1 MKPHQTGSKDRSNI
15 ANARVAG
22 MQTSLK
28 MSNYQV
34 ELGRLVGS
42 VFCSDTCLFLQ
53 YSIALTMTYV

>member
-28 MSNYQV
+28 MTNYQV

-42 VFCSDTCLFLQ
+42 VILF
-53 YSIALTMTYV
+53 